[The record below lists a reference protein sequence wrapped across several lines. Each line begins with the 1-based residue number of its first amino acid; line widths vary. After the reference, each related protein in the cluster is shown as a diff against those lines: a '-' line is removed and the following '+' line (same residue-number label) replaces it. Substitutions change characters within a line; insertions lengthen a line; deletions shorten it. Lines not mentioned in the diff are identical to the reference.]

1 MQKLDVNHINPFLQS
16 CITIV
21 ESTTMVKLKVGK
33 PAVADLHF
41 SENTFIL
48 QIGVTGALKGQVLI
62 VMTNDNAKLM
72 ASRMMMGMP
81 VETLD
86 DMASSALS
94 ELGNMIMGNTATIF
108 STQGIVMDI
117 TPPMAML
124 GSNIKL
130 TSEITALRIPLN
142 EEDKTLI
149 DLYLC
154 VAQEDK

>member
-1 MQKLDVNHINPFLQS
+1 MQSLDVKHINPFLQS

-21 ESTTMVKLKVGK
+21 ESTTMVKLAVGK
-33 PAVADLHF
+33 PSVSDLKF
-41 SENTFIL
+41 SNDTFIL
-48 QIGVTGALKGQVLI
+48 QIGVTGVLKGQVLI
-62 VMTNDNAKLM
+62 AMTNENAKDM

-81 VETLD
+81 VETID

-108 STQGIVMDI
+108 STQGILMDI
-117 TPPMAML
+117 TPPMAVM

-130 TSEITALRIPLN
+130 QTEISALKIPMSG
-142 EEDKTLI
+142 EGREII

-154 VAQEDK
+154 LGQE